1 MEAAASPP
9 PPPQSAVLD
18 PVRLAALRA
27 TALLDSPEEEGFDR
41 LTKLASH
48 VLGVPVALVS
58 LVDKDRQFFKSCIGL
73 PEPWSSQRG
82 TPLSH
87 SFCQH
92 AVASAEPL
100 VIEDARHHP
109 LVSDNLAIRD
119 LDVIAYA
126 GFPLTTR
133 DGMVLGTFCAIDSQP
148 RRWSDEEVSFVRE
161 MAASAMTEIELRT
174 TIRQLEDARAEAEG
188 TAMTLRELQAI
199 SDAALVNL
207 EVDDLLRELLARVRG
222 AVDADVAAILIGDEI
237 REAHGAEPDDLEL
250 LAALGKTLVS
260 ERGAGSGPLAL
271 GPDVLAAAPG
281 GIRSLLGVTLDA
293 GGSPVGLLVIA
304 ARAERDFSVDE
315 TKLLE
320 LAAER
325 AGHGLYNARMFERA
339 QSNAELLEQRLVTT
353 LQRQQAE
360 AEHAASERGRLLSH
374 VVAAQEEER
383 RRIALDV
390 HDDYLQALTAV
401 RMDLERLHGQLE
413 EAGQRE
419 SAARLARDVA
429 ATTERMRSLVFD
441 LRPPALDWAG
451 LGSALRLYLDG
462 AMERYGLDYS
472 LDSRLDEE
480 PPPDVR
486 VIAYRIAQEAITNVV
501 KHAGASGVEVSISAR
516 EGGVHVLVRDDGRG
530 VEREPDAR
538 SFGLAS
544 MRERAES
551 AGGWWRLEST
561 PGAGTTVEFW
571 LPAAPDAPGPRAEP
585 SSGGLSAG

>member
-1 MEAAASPP
+1 MLA
-9 PPPQSAVLD
+9 D
-18 PVRLAALRA
+18 PVRLAALHA
-27 TALLDSPEEEGFDR
+27 TALLDSPREEGFDR
-41 LTKLASH
+41 LTRLASY
-48 VLGVPVALVS
+48 VLSVPVALVS
-58 LVDKDRQFFKSCIGL
+58 LVDEDRQFFKSCIGL
-73 PEPWSSQRG
+73 PEPWSSG

-100 VIEDARHHP
+100 VIEDARENP
-109 LVSDNLAIRD
+109 LVCDNLAIRD

-126 GFPLTTR
+126 GFPLKTS
-133 DGMVLGTFCAIDSQP
+133 DGAVLGTFCAIDSQP
-148 RRWSDEEVSFVRE
+148 RKWKPEEVAFVRE

-174 TIRQLEDARAEAEG
+174 TVRQLEDAHAEAEG

-207 EVDDLLRELLARVRG
+207 GTDDLLRELLSRVTA
-222 AVDADVAAILIGDEI
+222 AVDVDVAAILMDEDDGTDAITI
-237 REAHGAEPDDLEL
+237 RAGHGIEKQDEDVL
-250 LAALGKTLVS
+250 LAVGRTLVS
-260 ERGAGSGPLAL
+260 ERGAGTHPVLLGEDQLAS
-271 GPDVLAAAPG
+271 ASG
-281 GIRSLLGVTLDA
+281 GIRTLLGVPLA
-293 GGSPVGLLVIA
+293 SGGRPIGLLAVG
-304 ARAERDFSVDE
+304 ARSPRRFSDDE

-325 AGHGLYNARMFERA
+325 AGHGIYNARLFERA
-339 QSNAELLEQRLVTT
+339 QSNAEMLEQRLVTT

-401 RMDLERLHGQLE
+401 RMHLERLCEQLE
-413 EAGQRE
+413 DPDHRD
-419 SAARLARDVA
+419 SAIRLAKDVA
-429 ATTERMRSLVFD
+429 ATTDRMRGLVFD

-451 LGSALRLYLDG
+451 VASALRLYLD
-462 AMERYGLDYS
+462 ETRQRFGLEYRLS
-472 LDSRLDEE
+472 SNLDEE
-480 PPPDVR
+480 PPPEVR

-501 KHAGASGVEVSISAR
+501 KHAGASLVDVSLVSR
-516 EGGVHVLVRDDGRG
+516 DGGVLVTVRDNGG
-530 VEREPDAR
+530 GIAGPPDAR

-551 AGGWWRLEST
+551 AGGWWRIGSEEDN
-561 PGAGTTVEFW
+561 GTAVEFW
-571 LPAAPDAPGPRAEP
+571 LP
-585 SSGGLSAG
+585 GG